1 MNNIDLMNYWI
12 DSSNNDYEAMNVLF
26 SSKKYTWSLFV
37 GQLVIEKLLKALY
50 AKKNKSTPHAPK
62 SHDLSFLAS
71 KMSLTLTEEQEIL
84 LNTITRFNIDGRY
97 DDYKNSFYNLCNEEY
112 TENSINSINEIRD
125 WLIELLNEDS
135 SKEPNESEEKDN
147 E

>member
-1 MNNIDLMNYWI
+1 
-12 DSSNNDYEAMNVLF
+12 
-26 SSKKYTWSLFV
+26 
-37 GQLVIEKLLKALY
+37 
-50 AKKNKSTPHAPK
+50 
-62 SHDLSFLAS
+62 
-71 KMSLTLTEEQEIL
+71 MSLTLTEEQETL

-112 TENSINSINEIRD
+112 TKDSINSINEIRD